1 MKIITT
7 IVLSL
12 LTGMAF
18 GAPVEMNVSNFLS
31 REGTLMVAVFNDAG
45 NFPDKV
51 PFKSQMVTIKA
62 QQSLNISIDLPEGD
76 YAITMF
82 LDQNGNKK
90 LDTNFLGIPKELFG
104 FSNNPSIRTG
114 APNFQECEFRVKA
127 SDNKLS
133 VKLKKLL

>member
-1 MKIITT
+1 MKIIYP
-7 IVLSL
+7 IIFSVLS
-12 LTGMAF
+12 TA
-18 GAPVEMNVSNFLS
+18 AYAVPVELNVTNFLS
-31 REGTLMVAVFNDAG
+31 RQGTLMVAVFNDAG
-45 NFPDKV
+45 QFPDKKPLKTEMIGV
-51 PFKSQMVTIKA
+51 KTE
-62 QQSLNISIDLPEGD
+62 QSVNIAMDLPEGD

-114 APNFQECEFRVKA
+114 APNFQECEFKVKS

-133 VKLKKLL
+133 VKLKKLF